1 MGVTGAPELTRS
13 EKLVMRASERKDVF
27 SEKFAASKSSENTPS
42 SNGPQHK
49 TTASTGSYSS
59 EDGILLRRHPPAEGT
74 RERST
79 TESSVA
85 SSHAHQ
91 PNPSS
96 PSDASF
102 SLGGSAVWV
111 GDESVTVDN
120 QVGVAIG
127 GGPGSVTSGT
137 QASRG
142 RKSTDSSSSHGFP
155 REQNAYS
162 GAIPTASDP
171 HLRSG
176 LSKDTHFFQTT
187 IAYKGHQLPIKIPL
201 ATFPEEVGD
210 VSPRCS
216 MLRDLG

>member
-1 MGVTGAPELTRS
+1 MDIAGAPELTRF
-13 EKLVMRASERKDVF
+13 EKLILRASERKDIF
-27 SEKFAASKSSENTPS
+27 GEKFASPKIPDNVPNL
-42 SNGPQHK
+42 NGPHGKPQHK
-49 TTASTGSYSS
+49 TTSSAESHVS
-59 EDGILLRRHPPAEGT
+59 EDGMVIRRPPHVEGT

-85 SSHAHQ
+85 SSHPHQ

-96 PSDASF
+96 PSETSF

-111 GDESVTVDN
+111 GDESVILDN

-142 RKSTDSSSSHGFP
+142 RRSTDASSSSSHGFV
-155 REQNAYS
+155 REHNAYS
-162 GAIPTASDP
+162 GAIPTTSDP

-187 IAYKGHQLPIKIPL
+187 IAYKGHQLPIKLPL
-201 ATFPEEVGD
+201 ASFPEEVGD
-210 VSPRCS
+210 VSR
-216 MLRDLG
+216 